1 MQCRHALK
9 PDGLLLGAMLG
20 GNSLQELRIACA
32 QAEQE
37 MEGGVASRISPLTR
51 VRRRPPAGGT
61 AARAPPQQPA
71 AAAAPGSA
79 AAAAAAAPMILLAVV
94 GSRGGERCSREHA
107 GVGDE

>member
-32 QAEQE
+32 LAEQE

-51 VRRRPPAGGT
+51 VRRFSPAGST
-61 AARAPPQQPA
+61 AARTPPPTLQQQQLHLVLPLLPPLLLPKMLQA
-71 AAAAPGSA
+71 VAVAEVAKN
-79 AAAAAAAPMILLAVV
+79 ILMDML
-94 GSRGGERCSREHA
+94 G
-107 GVGDE
+107 